1 MKGADHFTSCEFIA
15 LLENNSYSYPPNKTA
30 VVHLLWKKKVFK
42 SELPFCL
49 SALPPTNLC
58 LLDLLIHTL
67 QSSSVF
73 KDTIPC
79 RREHTQFLLKTPQD
93 NKAC

>member
-49 SALPPTNLC
+49 SASML
-58 LLDLLIHTL
+58 
-67 QSSSVF
+67 
-73 KDTIPC
+73 
-79 RREHTQFLLKTPQD
+79 
-93 NKAC
+93 A